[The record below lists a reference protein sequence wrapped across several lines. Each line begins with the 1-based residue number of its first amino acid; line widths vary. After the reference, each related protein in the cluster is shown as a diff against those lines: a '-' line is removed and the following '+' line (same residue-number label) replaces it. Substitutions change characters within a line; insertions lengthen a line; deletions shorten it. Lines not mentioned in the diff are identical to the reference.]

1 MAGLNIPGVTDQY
14 NTNDTVE
21 KLMKIE
27 RIPLTREQDQLENL
41 KTEKSAWRDINTRL
55 TSLRDNTKTLYSFE
69 NPFNSKLTSSTEE
82 YAVTAEANRSASIQ
96 SFKVDVL
103 QAASSDR
110 FLSDELENDFKVPT
124 GTYTYKVGEKQ
135 ITFNWKGGSLKDFSA
150 AINKRGNNII
160 KSSIIGASAGKKSLL
175 IEAVPTGKENK
186 LIFEDDAKTFA
197 FDSGMVDKIKSES
210 QTFSSSQTEILP
222 VNKIEYDEPVYMP
235 VLSLTKTKYD
245 EEKLDI
251 SNVRDSFNLVLMGDS
266 SVGKTSIL
274 ERYCNDFFK
283 KEKCSRITSVLKL
296 CL

>member
-27 RIPLTREQDQLENL
+27 RVPLTREQNQLESL
-41 KTEKSAWRDINTRL
+41 KTEKNAWRDINTRL

-82 YAVTAEANRSASIQ
+82 YAITAEANRSASLQ
-96 SFKVDVL
+96 SFKVDVI

-110 FLSDELENDFKVPT
+110 FLTDELENDFKVPQ

-135 ITFNWKGGSLKDFSA
+135 ITFNWKGGSLKDFST

-160 KSSIIGASAGKKSLL
+160 KSSIIGASAGRKSLL
-175 IEAVPTGKENK
+175 IEAVPTGKENR

-197 FDSGMVDKIKSES
+197 FDSGMVDKIKS
-210 QTFSSSQTEILP
+210 QTHTF
-222 VNKIEYDEPVYMP
+222 
-235 VLSLTKTKYD
+235 
-245 EEKLDI
+245 
-251 SNVRDSFNLVLMGDS
+251 
-266 SVGKTSIL
+266 
-274 ERYCNDFFK
+274 
-283 KEKCSRITSVLKL
+283 
-296 CL
+296 